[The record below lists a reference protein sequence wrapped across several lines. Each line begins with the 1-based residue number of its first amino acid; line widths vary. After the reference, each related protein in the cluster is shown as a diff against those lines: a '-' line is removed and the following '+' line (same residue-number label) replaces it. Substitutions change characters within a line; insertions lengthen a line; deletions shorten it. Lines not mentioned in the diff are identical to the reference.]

1 MRGLNFLPACLTR
14 CPCNNEGM
22 ASLSD
27 VTTVMRRVGPWG
39 VAKVLYFE
47 VDKDDVFVWAA
58 AMAFSWLLAIFPF
71 LIFLL
76 TLLPHIPDGQ
86 KAQVMGGIQQFLQQL
101 PANTAALLQGF
112 VDETSRM
119 LTQTH
124 GGLMSLGL
132 LLTVWTASGGM
143 SQTMYAL
150 DRCYDLKKRPRP
162 FYTQRPIAV
171 VLTLV
176 TATLMLLVLILLPI
190 GGLVIAWAWKTFYLP
205 EGWLL
210 LINLLRWLL
219 GVVLMMGALNVVY
232 FFGTRVKQRYR
243 FVTPGS
249 AFCVLMWIVMGLG
262 FRMYIDR
269 FAIQGY
275 NKTYGAVGG
284 VVILLF
290 VMYLAAVCL
299 LLGAEINSLV
309 DQEIQK
315 VQPQASDLKEP
326 PPAASPKS

>member
-1 MRGLNFLPACLTR
+1 
-14 CPCNNEGM
+14 M

-27 VTTVMRRVGPWG
+27 LTTVLRRVGPWG
-39 VAKVLYFE
+39 IVKTLYFE

-58 AMAFSWLLAIFPF
+58 AMAYSWLLAIFPF

-76 TLLPHIPDGQ
+76 TLIPHIPDRQ
-86 KAQVMGGIQQFLQQL
+86 KVQVLGGIQRFLHQL
-101 PANTAALLQGF
+101 PAETAQLLQGY
-112 VDETSRM
+112 VDETARV

-132 LLTVWTASGGM
+132 LLTVWAASGGM

-150 DRCYDLKKRPRP
+150 DRCYDLQKRPRP
-162 FYTQRPIAV
+162 FYKQRPLAV
-171 VLTLV
+171 VLTIV
-176 TATLMLLVLILLPI
+176 AASLMLLVLILLPI

-205 EGWLL
+205 TGWRM
-210 LINLLRWLL
+210 LIDLLRWLMA
-219 GVVLMMGALNVVY
+219 VILMMGALNVVY

-243 FVTPGS
+243 FVTPGA

-275 NKTYGAVGG
+275 NKTYGAMGG

-290 VMYLAAVCL
+290 LMYLAALCL
-299 LLGAEINSLV
+299 LLGAEINGYL
-309 DQEIQK
+309 DQEIRK
-315 VQPQASDLKEP
+315 VQPQASDLEEP
-326 PPAASPKS
+326 PSVVPPRP

>member
-1 MRGLNFLPACLTR
+1 
-14 CPCNNEGM
+14 M

-27 VTTVMRRVGPWG
+27 VRTVFRRVGPWG
-39 VAKVLYFE
+39 VAKTLYSE

-58 AMAFSWLLAIFPF
+58 AMAYSWLLAIFPF
-71 LIFLL
+71 LIFLV
-76 TLLPHIPDGQ
+76 TLIPHIPDRQ
-86 KAQVMGGIQQFLQQL
+86 KDQVLAQIQELLHQL
-101 PANTAALLQGF
+101 PAETAGLLQSY
-112 VDETSRM
+112 VDAAVQQV
-119 LTQTH
+119 LIQTH

-150 DRCYDLKKRPRP
+150 DRCYDLQKRPRP
-162 FYTQRPIAV
+162 FYTQRPLAV
-171 VLTLV
+171 VLTIAA
-176 TATLMLLVLILLPI
+176 ATLMLLVLILLPI
-190 GGLVIAWAWKTFYLP
+190 GGIVIAWTWDKFGLP
-205 EGWLL
+205 ESWRLA
-210 LINLLRWLL
+210 INLLRWLL
-219 GVVLMMGALNVVY
+219 GVILMMGALNVVY

-299 LLGAEINSLV
+299 LLGAEINAFL
-309 DQEIQK
+309 DQEIRK
-315 VQPQASDLKEP
+315 VQPQASDLEEP
-326 PPAASPKS
+326 PSVVPPKPDLPA